1 MSQKVLDRLLEELEA
16 GRPAALVSVISFR
29 GSVPRKDYPRTLFVD
44 AGLQIGTVGGGCV
57 DGFAR
62 RLAAQVL
69 AEGGTLRRGQD
80 LDNDDAEESGLVCG
94 GHLELEAKRY
104 EPTEENIASARALL
118 DDPTF
123 SAPRLFV
130 MGCGHVGLATAQ
142 FASQVGWAVTVL
154 DDRDTYSNP
163 ERFPFAEACIV
174 GPIDAGCQWLP
185 AGQGDAVVIAT
196 RGHQHDLE
204 GLAWASRTHAGYIG
218 LLGSIRK
225 RQLILDK
232 LAELGAPVDSLEGRF
247 HSPVGSAIGALTA
260 DEIGLS
266 VVAELVAFRRDAL
279 SSAKA

>member
-1 MSQKVLDRLLEELEA
+1 MSQKVLDRLLAELEA
-16 GRPAALVSVISFR
+16 GRIAALVSVISFR

-44 AGLQIGTVGGGCV
+44 AGHQIGTVGGGCV

-94 GHLELEAKRY
+94 GHLELEARRY
-104 EPTEENIASARALL
+104 DPTEEDIARARALL
-118 DDPTF
+118 DDPAF
-123 SAPRLFV
+123 SAPRLLV
-130 MGCGHVGLATAQ
+130 MGGGHVGLATAR
-142 FASQVGWAVTVL
+142 FATQVGWVVTVL

-163 ERFPFAEACIV
+163 ERFPFAEACLV
-174 GPIDAGCQWLP
+174 GPIDAAYPWLP
-185 AGQGDAVVIAT
+185 AAASDALVIAT
-196 RGHQHDLE
+196 RGHAHDLE
-204 GLAWASRTHAGYIG
+204 GLAWASRTHAGYVG

-232 LAELGAPVDSLEGRF
+232 LAELGAPVDTLEGRF
-247 HSPVGSAIGALTA
+247 HSPVGAAIGALTA

-266 VVAELVAFRRDAL
+266 VAAQLVAFRRAAL
-279 SSAKA
+279 E